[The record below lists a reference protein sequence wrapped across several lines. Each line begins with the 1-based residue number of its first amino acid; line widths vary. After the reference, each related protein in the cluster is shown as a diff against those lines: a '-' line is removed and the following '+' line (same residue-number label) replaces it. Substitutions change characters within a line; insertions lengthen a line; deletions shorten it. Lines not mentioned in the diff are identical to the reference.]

1 MNDTRVEDTAASGEA
16 VYKVEDLVIDLYTP
30 TVSVRAVDGAGFH
43 VAPGETL
50 AIVGESGSGKTVM
63 TLGPLG
69 LMPEGVAV
77 DLRGKAAVSGRDI
90 LALSA
95 KERSALRGGFF
106 GVIFQDPMSA
116 LNPMLKIG
124 PQLARQ
130 AQLYRGLSAEA
141 ARKEGISLL
150 ARSGIPDPEDRY
162 NRYPH
167 ELSGGMLQRAMIALA
182 LASHP
187 RVLIADE
194 PTTALDATVQAQIL
208 ALIRQIQ
215 QEDGVA
221 VVLITHD
228 IGAVSV
234 LADRV
239 MVLYAGQVAEEGA
252 AIDVLTDP
260 VHPYTRGLLASV
272 PDFRSDEA
280 SGTREIPGLPPNQAR
295 LEPGCRFVERC
306 SYGQASCRTSRPPLV
321 PVLRGTAPRRVACPV
336 VLAEEAIPHG

>member
-1 MNDTRVEDTAASGEA
+1 MSVYAVEG
-16 VYKVEDLVIDLYTP
+16 LVIDLYTP
-30 TVSVRAVDGAGFH
+30 TVSVRAVDGAGFQ
-43 VAPGETL
+43 VAAGETL

-69 LMPEGVAV
+69 LLPEGVAV
-77 DLRGKAAVSGRDI
+77 DLRGQAQADGKDI
-90 LALSA
+90 LTLSPR
-95 KERSALRGGFF
+95 ELSALRGGFF

-124 PQLARQ
+124 PQLAEQ
-130 AQLYRGLSAEA
+130 ARRYQGLSAEA
-141 ARKEGISLL
+141 ARKEAVSLL

-162 NRYPH
+162 DRYPH

-182 LASHP
+182 LAARP

-215 QEDGVA
+215 KEDGIA
-221 VVLITHD
+221 VILITHD

-239 MVLYAGQVAEEGA
+239 MVLYAGQVAEEGTA
-252 AIDVLTDP
+252 VDVLTAP

-272 PDFRSDEA
+272 PDFRSDSA
-280 SGTREIPGLPPNQAR
+280 TGTKEIPGIPPNQTR
-295 LEPGCRFVERC
+295 LEPGCRFADRC
-306 SYGQASCRTSRPPLV
+306 DLAEPACRARRPRLQTIAGGPV
-321 PVLRGTAPRRVACPV
+321 PNPVPHRVACPV
-336 VLAEEAIPHG
+336 VVAAEGIVTHD

>member
-1 MNDTRVEDTAASGEA
+1 MSA
-16 VYKVEDLVIDLYTP
+16 VYEVDGLVIDLYTP
-30 TVSVRAVDGAGFH
+30 TVSVRAVDGAGFK
-43 VAPGETL
+43 VAAGETL

-69 LMPEGVAV
+69 LLPEGVAV
-77 DLRGKAAVSGRDI
+77 DLRGTARADGKDI
-90 LALSA
+90 LTLSP
-95 KERSALRGGFF
+95 RDLSHLRGGFF

-130 AQLYRGLSAEA
+130 AQLFQGLSAEA
-141 ARKEGISLL
+141 ARKEAVSLL

-162 NRYPH
+162 DRYPH

-182 LASHP
+182 LAARP

-215 QEDGVA
+215 KEDGIA
-221 VVLITHD
+221 VILITHD

-252 AIDVLTDP
+252 AIDLLTDP
-260 VHPYTRGLLASV
+260 IHPYTRGLLASV
-272 PDFRSDEA
+272 PDFRSDDA
-280 SGTREIPGLPPNQAR
+280 TGTKEIPGLPPNQSQ
-295 LEPGCRFVERC
+295 LMPGCRFADRC
-306 SYGQASCRTSRPPLV
+306 DRVQPACRTHRPPLV
-321 PVLRGTAPRRVACPV
+321 AVARGTAPRRVACPV
-336 VLAEEAIPHG
+336 VLREEGIAHV

>member
-1 MNDTRVEDTAASGEA
+1 MNVPVYAVEN
-16 VYKVEDLVIDLYTP
+16 LVIDLYTP
-30 TVSVRAVDGAGFH
+30 SVSVRAVDGASFH
-43 VAPGETL
+43 VSPGETL

-77 DLRGKAAVSGRDI
+77 DLKGSARADGRDI
-90 LALSA
+90 LTLSP
-95 KERSALRGGFF
+95 KELSALRGGFF

-130 AQLYRGLSAEA
+130 SQLYAGLTPEA
-141 ARKEGISLL
+141 ARKEAVSLL

-162 NRYPH
+162 DRYPH

-182 LASHP
+182 LAARP

-208 ALIRQIQ
+208 ALIRTIQ
-215 QEDGVA
+215 KEDGIA

-239 MVLYAGQVAEEGA
+239 IVLYAGQIAEEGT
-252 AIDVLTDP
+252 AIQVLTAP
-260 VHPYTRGLLASV
+260 IHPYTRGLLASV
-272 PDFRSDEA
+272 PDFRSDSA
-280 SGTREIPGLPPNQAR
+280 TGTKEIPGIPPNQAQ
-295 LEPGCRFVERC
+295 LMPGCRFADRC
-306 SYGQASCRTSRPPLV
+306 ELVQATCHSHRPRLQTVGLGEV
-321 PVLRGTAPRRVACPV
+321 PHRVACPV
-336 VLAEEAIPHG
+336 VIATEGIVTHD

>member
-1 MNDTRVEDTAASGEA
+1 MSVPIYE
-16 VYKVEDLVIDLYTP
+16 VEDLVIDLYTP

-69 LMPEGVAV
+69 LLPEGVAV
-77 DLRGKAAVSGRDI
+77 DLRGTARADGKDI
-90 LALSA
+90 LAMSPADLS
-95 KERSALRGGFF
+95 RLRGGFF

-124 PQLARQ
+124 PQLAEQ
-130 AQLYRGLSAEA
+130 AQRYAGLSAEE
-141 ARKEGISLL
+141 ARKEAVSLL

-162 NRYPH
+162 DRYPH

-182 LASHP
+182 LAARP
-187 RVLIADE
+187 RVLITDE

-215 QEDGVA
+215 KEDGIA
-221 VVLITHD
+221 VILITHD

-239 MVLYAGQVAEEGA
+239 AVLYAGQVAEEGS
-252 AIDVLTDP
+252 AIDVLTAP

-272 PDFRSDEA
+272 PDFRSESA
-280 SGTREIPGLPPNQAR
+280 SGTKEIPGIPPNQAQ
-295 LEPGCRFVERC
+295 LMPGCRFVDRC
-306 SYGQASCRTSRPPLV
+306 DQAIPACQTRRPRLTTVSRGAV
-321 PVLRGTAPRRVACPV
+321 PHRVACPV
-336 VLAEEAIPHG
+336 VIAAEGIVTHD

>member
-1 MNDTRVEDTAASGEA
+1 MTEP
-16 VYKVEDLVIDLYTP
+16 VYAVEDLVIDLYTP
-30 TVSVRAVDGAGFH
+30 SVSVRAVDG
-43 VAPGETL
+43 VSLSVNPGETL

-69 LMPEGVAV
+69 LMPEGVTI
-77 DLRGKAAVSGRDI
+77 DLKGSARAAGRN
-90 LALSA
+90 LVELSPKALS
-95 KERSALRGGFF
+95 RLRGGQF

-124 PQLARQ
+124 PQLAEQ
-130 AQLYRGLSAEA
+130 AQRFAGLSKSEARAEA
-141 ARKEGISLL
+141 VSLL
-150 ARSGIPDPEDRY
+150 ARTGIPDPKDRY
-162 NRYPH
+162 DRYPH

-182 LASHP
+182 LAAKP

-208 ALIRQIQ
+208 ALLRQIQ
-215 QEDGVA
+215 QEDGIA

-239 MVLYAGQVAEEGA
+239 IVLYAGRIVEEGSA
-252 AIDVLTDP
+252 LDVLTSP

-272 PDFRSDEA
+272 PDFRSETA
-280 SGTREIPGLPPNQAR
+280 TGTREIPGLPPDQTR
-295 LEPGCRFVERC
+295 LLPGCRFADRC
-306 SYGQASCRTSRPPLV
+306 ELAEPTCRARRPDLAHIGGSAV
-321 PVLRGTAPRRVACPV
+321 PHRAACPV
-336 VLAEEAIPHG
+336 VIKAEEVVEHA

>member
-1 MNDTRVEDTAASGEA
+1 MTAPVYAVEN
-16 VYKVEDLVIDLYTP
+16 LVIDLYTP
-30 TVSVRAVDGAGFH
+30 TVSVRAVDGASFE
-43 VAPGETL
+43 VYPGETL

-69 LMPEGVAV
+69 LLPEGVAV
-77 DLRGKAAVSGRDI
+77 EMRGSASADGRD
-90 LALSA
+90 LVAMSQGELSDM
-95 KERSALRGGFF
+95 RGGEF

-124 PQLARQ
+124 PQLAGQ
-130 AQLYRGLSAEA
+130 ARRFAGLSAEE
-141 ARKEGISLL
+141 ARKEAVSLL
-150 ARSGIPDPEDRY
+150 ARTGIPDPEDRY
-162 NRYPH
+162 DRYPH

-182 LASHP
+182 LAAKP

-215 QEDGVA
+215 KEDGIA

-239 MVLYAGQVAEEGA
+239 IVLYAGQIAEEGSA
-252 AIDVLTDP
+252 ADVLTRP

-272 PDFRSDEA
+272 PDFRSETA
-280 SGTREIPGLPPNQAR
+280 TGTREIPGLPPNQTR
-295 LEPGCRFVERC
+295 VEPGCRFAERC
-306 SYGQASCRTSRPPLV
+306 SLALPSCRARR
-321 PVLRGTAPRRVACPV
+321 PVLAAVSDGGVPHRAACPV
-336 VLAEEAIPHG
+336 VIEVEGVAQS

>member
-1 MNDTRVEDTAASGEA
+1 MSHERAIYQVD
-16 VYKVEDLVIDLYTP
+16 DLVIDLFTP
-30 TVSVRAVDGAGFH
+30 TVSVRAVDGVSYAVH
-43 VAPGETL
+43 AGETL

-77 DLRGKAAVSGRDI
+77 NLRGTARADGRDLI
-90 LALSA
+90 AMNPRELS
-95 KERSALRGGFF
+95 KLRGRYF

-124 PQLARQ
+124 PQLASQ
-130 AQLYRGLSAEA
+130 AQRFAGLSREA
-141 ARKEGISLL
+141 ARKDAISLL

-162 NRYPH
+162 GRYPH

-182 LASHP
+182 LAARP

-208 ALIRQIQ
+208 DLIRQIQ
-215 QEDGVA
+215 KDDGIA

-228 IGAVSV
+228 IGAVASI
-234 LADRV
+234 AGRV
-239 MVLYAGQVAEEGA
+239 IVLYAGQVAEEGTA
-252 AIDVLTDP
+252 LDVLTQP

-272 PDFRSDEA
+272 PDFRSESA
-280 SGTREIPGLPPNQAR
+280 SGTREIPGLPPNQIK
-295 LEPGCRFVERC
+295 LEPGCRFAERC
-306 SYGQASCRTSRPPLV
+306 DLAEPACRTHRPRLQTVGAGAV
-321 PVLRGTAPRRVACPV
+321 PHRVACPV
-336 VLAEEAIPHG
+336 VIRAEGITIHD

>member
-1 MNDTRVEDTAASGEA
+1 MTAPIYEVDG
-16 VYKVEDLVIDLYTP
+16 LVIDLYTP

-43 VAPGETL
+43 VASGETL

-69 LMPEGVAV
+69 LLPEGVAV
-77 DLRGKAAVSGRDI
+77 DLRGTARADGKDI
-90 LALSA
+90 LSMSPADLS
-95 KERSALRGGFF
+95 RLRGGFF

-124 PQLARQ
+124 PQLAEQ
-130 AQLYRGLSAEA
+130 ARRYAGLSAEA
-141 ARKEGISLL
+141 ARKEAVSLL

-162 NRYPH
+162 DRYPH

-182 LASHP
+182 LAARP

-215 QEDGVA
+215 KEDGIA
-221 VVLITHD
+221 VILITHD

-239 MVLYAGQVAEEGA
+239 AVLYAGQVAEEGS
-252 AIDVLTDP
+252 AIDVLTAP

-272 PDFRSDEA
+272 PDFRSDSA
-280 SGTREIPGLPPNQAR
+280 SGTKEIPGIPPNQAQ
-295 LEPGCRFVERC
+295 LMPGCRFVDRC
-306 SYGQASCRTSRPPLV
+306 DRAEAACKTRRPRLQTVAKGAV
-321 PVLRGTAPRRVACPV
+321 PHRVACPIV
-336 VLAEEAIPHG
+336 IAAEGIVTHD

>member
-1 MNDTRVEDTAASGEA
+1 MTTPVYAVEN
-16 VYKVEDLVIDLYTP
+16 LVIDLFTP
-30 TVSVRAVDGAGFH
+30 TVSVRAVDGASFEIH
-43 VAPGETL
+43 PGETL

-69 LMPEGVAV
+69 LLPEGVAI
-77 DLRGKAAVSGRDI
+77 DMRGTARADGRD
-90 LALSA
+90 LVAMSQSELSA
-95 KERSALRGGFF
+95 MRGGEF

-124 PQLARQ
+124 PQLAEQ
-130 AQLYRGLSAEA
+130 ARRHAGLSAA
-141 ARKEGISLL
+141 DARKEAVSLL
-150 ARSGIPDPEDRY
+150 ARTGIPDPEDRY
-162 NRYPH
+162 DRYPH

-182 LASHP
+182 LAARP

-215 QEDGVA
+215 KEDGIA

-239 MVLYAGQVAEEGA
+239 IVLYAGQIAEEGS
-252 AIDVLTDP
+252 AIDVLTRP
-260 VHPYTRGLLASV
+260 VHPYTKGLLASV
-272 PDFRSDEA
+272 PDFRSEI
-280 SGTREIPGLPPNQAR
+280 STGTREIPGLPPNQTKV
-295 LEPGCRFVERC
+295 EPGCRFAERC
-306 SYGQASCRTSRPPLV
+306 PIAQPSCLAHRPILL
-321 PVLRGTAPRRVACPV
+321 PVSDSSVLHRAACPV
-336 VLAEEAIPHG
+336 VLNAQGVARQ

>member
-1 MNDTRVEDTAASGEA
+1 MTAPVYAVEN
-16 VYKVEDLVIDLYTP
+16 LVIDLYTP
-30 TVSVRAVDGAGFH
+30 TVSVRAVDGASFEVH
-43 VAPGETL
+43 PGETL

-69 LMPEGVAV
+69 LLPEGVAV
-77 DLRGKAAVSGRDI
+77 DMRGTARADGRD
-90 LALSA
+90 LVSMSQAKLSA
-95 KERSALRGGFF
+95 MRGGEF

-124 PQLARQ
+124 PQLAKQ
-130 AQLYRGLSAEA
+130 ARRYAGLSAAE
-141 ARKEGISLL
+141 ARKEAVSLL
-150 ARSGIPDPEDRY
+150 ARTGIPDPEDRY
-162 NRYPH
+162 DRYPH

-182 LASHP
+182 LAAKP

-215 QEDGVA
+215 KEDGIA

-239 MVLYAGQVAEEGA
+239 IVLYAGQIAEEGSA
-252 AIDVLTDP
+252 VDVLTRP

-272 PDFRSDEA
+272 PDFRSEIA
-280 SGTREIPGLPPNQAR
+280 TGTREIPGLPPNQTKV
-295 LEPGCRFVERC
+295 EPGCRFAERC
-306 SYGQASCRTSRPPLV
+306 SMAEPSCRLHR
-321 PVLRGTAPRRVACPV
+321 PVLQLVGDGSAPHRAACPV
-336 VLAEEAIPHG
+336 VIAAERLALQ

>member
-1 MNDTRVEDTAASGEA
+1 MSAPGRNAPVYQVEG
-16 VYKVEDLVIDLYTP
+16 LVIDLYTP
-30 TVSVRAVDGAGFH
+30 TVSVRAVDGAGFE

-69 LMPEGVAV
+69 LLPEGVAV
-77 DLRGKAAVSGRDI
+77 DLRGQARADGRDI
-90 LALSA
+90 LSLSPQ
-95 KERSALRGGFF
+95 ELSRLRGGFF

-116 LNPMLKIG
+116 LNPMLRIG
-124 PQLARQ
+124 PQLAGQ
-130 AQLYRGLSAEA
+130 ARRFAGLSPEA
-141 ARKEGISLL
+141 ARKEAVSLL
-150 ARSGIPDPEDRY
+150 ARLGIPDPEDRY
-162 NRYPH
+162 HRYPH

-182 LASHP
+182 LAARP

-215 QEDGVA
+215 KEDGIA
-221 VVLITHD
+221 VILITHD

-239 MVLYAGQVAEEGA
+239 AVLYAGQVAEEGT
-252 AIDVLTDP
+252 AIDVLTAP

-272 PDFRSDEA
+272 PDFRSDAA
-280 SGTREIPGLPPNQAR
+280 SGTREIPGIPPSQTR
-295 LEPGCRFVERC
+295 LEPGCRFADRC
-306 SYGQASCRTSRPPLV
+306 DRVQPSCRIHRPPLLTV
-321 PVLRGTAPRRVACPV
+321 GPGPVRHRVACPPV
-336 VLAEEAIPHG
+336 VAAEGIATYA